1 MNDAD
6 RKTSSAPVNTEA
18 EWDQYI
24 NEPAPSPPEEK
35 ERGRPA
41 GEPSTPSRHP
51 PSNGSGKAAS
61 PKDIP
66 DAEIIDSPSEEVID
80 PLFLKLEDMQ
90 AQLQKLAADFQS
102 KLKYDEHKNRL
113 IDDLHQEL
121 QTHKDDIVKR
131 FLRSMMM
138 DLIQFID
145 SIRKLT
151 DFYATQEPDRIDSN
165 KLLRLLNN
173 IPSDLEDI
181 CGRQGVM
188 PFFCDGGAFDPSR
201 QRVLKQVETDDPSL
215 DKRVAESLRP
225 GYEWDDQM
233 IRPEMVAVYT
243 YKKPPDPPEP
253 SREEAVSGASPPEEN
268 EPIQPEETHEPTLSS
283 DPPKEPEEMPSTAPT
298 DETPAETEET
308 APATENIS
316 LPEPTAPMETDQIQA
331 ETQPAAEEPDQIQ
344 AETQPAPEETDETLK
359 TDTADDEAPAET
371 GTPIET
377 DARKFDE

>member
-41 GEPSTPSRHP
+41 GEPFKPSRHQ
-51 PSNGSGKAAS
+51 PSKGSGKAAS

-66 DAEIIDSPSEEVID
+66 DAEIIDSTSEEIID

-90 AQLQKLAADFQS
+90 TQLQKLSADFQS

-165 KLLRLLNN
+165 KLLQLLNN

-181 CGRQGVM
+181 CGRQGVL

-243 YKKPPDPPEP
+243 YKKPPEPQEP
-253 SREEAVSGASPPEEN
+253 SREEAVSGTSPLEEN
-268 EPIQPEETHEPTLSS
+268 EPIQPDEPHEPTPSS
-283 DPPKEPEEMPSTAPT
+283 DILKEPEEVPPSAPSN
-298 DETPAETEET
+298 DTPGETEET
-308 APATENIS
+308 ASATEEFS
-316 LPEPTAPMETDQIQA
+316 LPGPTAPTETDQIQV
-331 ETQPAAEEPDQIQ
+331 
-344 AETQPAPEETDETLK
+344 ETQPAPEETDEPPLK
-359 TDTADDEAPAET
+359 TDTADEAPAET
-371 GTPIET
+371 GTPLET

>member
-35 ERGRPA
+35 ERVRPA
-41 GEPSTPSRHP
+41 GETAKQSRHQS
-51 PSNGSGKAAS
+51 SNGSGKVAS
-61 PKDIP
+61 PNDIP
-66 DAEIIDSPSEEVID
+66 DAEIIDSTSEEISEEIID
-80 PLFLKLEDMQ
+80 PLFSKLEDIQ
-90 AQLQKLAADFQS
+90 TQLQKLAADFQS

-151 DFYATQEPDRIDSN
+151 DFYATQEPDRVDPN
-165 KLLRLLNN
+165 KLLQLLNN

-188 PFFCDGGAFDPSR
+188 PFFCDGGGAFDPSR
-201 QRVLKQVETDDPSL
+201 QRVLKQVDTDDPSL
-215 DKRVAESLRP
+215 DKRVADSLRP

-243 YKKPPDPPEP
+243 YKKPSEPQEP
-253 SREEAVSGASPPEEN
+253 SGEDAVYPPSPLEEDEPVQPDGSQEPRPPDDTAAEEAEAIPASAPSDDT
-268 EPIQPEETHEPTLSS
+268 PI
-283 DPPKEPEEMPSTAPT
+283 
-298 DETPAETEET
+298 ETEET
-308 APATENIS
+308 DPATEDGP
-316 LPEPTAPMETDQIQA
+316 LPEPPAPKETDQIR
-331 ETQPAAEEPDQIQ
+331 
-344 AETQPAPEETDETLK
+344 AETQPAPEETDEPPLK
-359 TDTADDEAPAET
+359 TDTADETPAET